1 MASLT
6 ARQTTW
12 RRFLRTRRG
21 VLSLAVLALVLAG
34 ALLADFLAPYPPD
47 EVNPRIR
54 LVAPLGISRT
64 GSHHLL
70 GTDQSGRDVASRI
83 LAGGRVSLGVAGAAL
98 TLALAVGVSVGLL
111 SGYWGGWPDGVMMR
125 LSDVQLAIPTMLLAI
140 ALAAA
145 LGPSL
150 RNVIVVLAAT
160 GWVVFAR
167 TVRSTVLSLR
177 ELGYV
182 EAARALGAT
191 DGRILGQHLLAN
203 TWTPIIV
210 LATQQIALMI
220 ILESSLSFLGVGAPA
235 GTPSWGT
242 MIADGR
248 DYVMTHAWWLTA
260 FPGLAISLTVLALNA
275 FGDGLRDALDPRLRL

>member
-1 MASLT
+1 
-6 ARQTTW
+6 
-12 RRFLRTRRG
+12 
-21 VLSLAVLALVLAG
+21 VLGLAVLPLVLVG
-34 ALLADFLAPYPPD
+34 ALLAGTLAPYPPE

-54 LVAPLGISRT
+54 LVPPLSTSRS

-70 GTDQSGRDVASRI
+70 GTDQNGRDIASRT
-83 LAGGRVSLGVAGAAL
+83 LAGARVSLGVAGAAL
-98 TLALAVGVSVGLL
+98 VLAVGVGVSIGLL
-111 SGYWGGWPDGVMMR
+111 SGYFGGRLDAVMMR

-150 RNVIVVLAAT
+150 RNVVVVLAAT

-182 EAARALGAT
+182 EAARGLGAT
-191 DGRILGQHLLAN
+191 DGRILWQHILTN